1 MYSRIVHH
9 YNLISATFSRKLL
22 SGAKLVIFLH
32 IYKEM
37 GRKFF
42 DNLHFVKSGIKFPA
56 GFGTTIGHLWDICGL
71 SVGFLYRVSIIMLQK
86 SSAQKA
92 FCAED

>member
-1 MYSRIVHH
+1 MRVDYSSLPYLPTLSLHGFALADILLQIWHTMYSRIVHH

-32 IYKEM
+32 IYKEK

-42 DNLHFVKSGIKFPA
+42 DNLHFVKSGVKFSVS
-56 GFGTTIGHLWDICGL
+56 FGT
-71 SVGFLYRVSIIMLQK
+71 
-86 SSAQKA
+86 
-92 FCAED
+92 

>member
-1 MYSRIVHH
+1 MYSKIVHH

-32 IYKEM
+32 IYKEK

-42 DNLHFVKSGIKFPA
+42 DNLHFVKSGVKFSV
-56 GFGTTIGHLWDICGL
+56 GFGSTIGDLWDIYGL
-71 SVGFLYRVSIIMLQK
+71 SVGFFDACL
-86 SSAQKA
+86 
-92 FCAED
+92 

>member
-32 IYKEM
+32 IYKEK

-42 DNLHFVKSGIKFPA
+42 DNLYFVKSGVKFSVS
-56 GFGTTIGHLWDICGL
+56 FGTTIGDLWDICGL
-71 SVGFLYRVSIIMLQK
+71 SVAIVL
-86 SSAQKA
+86 
-92 FCAED
+92 